1 RYRRREGHPESLG
14 PAPGSAPWLS
24 GLVPRTRLFVR
35 VPSREQDKQAR
46 NRHHDDPGKLRG
58 QRESEREPRNEEA
71 PPRGAVEVA
80 AEQGEKESAE
90 EGHTYVGGDQLSVR
104 GDRRVEDVE
113 GEGEQACERT
123 PEALSPEHH
132 EDRETRGHEDGGHAP
147 PEEEAIGIFA
157 TQELLAEFPL
167 IGQRKIL
174 LDQRGGV
181 DRHDRVQNQEC
192 SAASSFTSGGCI
204 GFSFTTLVMR

>member
-1 RYRRREGHPESLG
+1 PLPVEQRVARKEVDCPHDDRGQDGEQHRRRHAAQKPRRARTAEERVRYRRREGHPESLG

-104 GDRRVEDVE
+104 GDR
-113 GEGEQACERT
+113 
-123 PEALSPEHH
+123 
-132 EDRETRGHEDGGHAP
+132 
-147 PEEEAIGIFA
+147 
-157 TQELLAEFPL
+157 
-167 IGQRKIL
+167 
-174 LDQRGGV
+174 
-181 DRHDRVQNQEC
+181 
-192 SAASSFTSGGCI
+192 
-204 GFSFTTLVMR
+204 